1 MSSSTPSLADR
12 VIHHYPQ
19 EHALQKVSVSVNR
32 PSNPAEENTGYWV
45 IYIHG
50 GAWRDPAVTLSSFD
64 HTQSLLLQPPKSI
77 IQEKV
82 STFASIEYRLSPH
95 PNFPQHPHATP
106 PTELRRARH
115 PDHINDVRT
124 AISFLQTKYGFGD
137 RYILVGHS
145 CGATLAFQTV
155 MDDLPGVNLDG
166 DAPRLIKPKAVV
178 GVEGI
183 YDMRLLRDNHRQYD
197 AYREFLTGAFG
208 PDEKLW
214 DAASPA
220 RASSGFQRSWTEG
233 RLAVLAHS
241 IDDELVDFAQVD
253 AMHDALK
260 GWEGENEKR
269 RVVALRDLHGLHDEI
284 WSKGE
289 ELARVITV
297 AVEELTTLDG
307 GS

>member
-1 MSSSTPSLADR
+1 MSYFQRILLTTHR
-12 VIHHYPQ
+12 
-19 EHALQKVSVSVNR
+19 
-32 PSNPAEENTGYWV
+32 
-45 IYIHG
+45 YIHG

-64 HTQSLLLQPPKSI
+64 LTQSLLLQPPKSI

-82 STFASIEYRLSPH
+82 SAFASIEYRLSPH
-95 PNFPQHPHATP
+95 SNFPQDPQTTP
-106 PTELRRARH
+106 STELRRARH

-155 MDDLPGVNLDG
+155 MDSLPGVNADG
-166 DAPRLIKPKAVV
+166 DATWFIKPKAIV

-183 YDMRLLRDNHRQYD
+183 YDMRLLRDNYRQYD
-197 AYREFLTGAFG
+197 AYQEFLTSAFG

-220 RASSGFQRSWTEG
+220 RASPGFQRGWTEG
-233 RLAVLAHS
+233 KLAILAHS
-241 IDDELVDFAQVD
+241 TDDELVDFAQVD
-253 AMHDALK
+253 AMRDGLK
-260 GWEGENEKR
+260 AWEEENKEGR
-269 RVVALRDLHGLHDEI
+269 RVVTLRDLHGLHNEV

-297 AVEELTTLDG
+297 AVEELARLEG
-307 GS
+307 ES